1 MRVINGKEICPEP
14 STAKVANPAGIAQT
28 APSECPE
35 MPTSTT
41 RTFSTLNR
49 AALKNR
55 LARETAKVIR
65 IDWRTNSI
73 ENQRRKLAAEETQ
86 LAVSRTH
93 ALRLIAALE
102 KALSQAEE
110 S

>member
-1 MRVINGKEICPEP
+1 MP

-28 APSECPE
+28 APSDSPE